1 MVGNRKE
8 YLLKLLEDNKNMDK
22 IAVLIPCYNEAKTIA
37 KVVSDF
43 KREIPEAVIY
53 VYDNNSSDKT
63 AEIAKNNGAIVR
75 HEYQQG
81 KGNVIRRMFAEIDAE
96 CYIMVDGDDT
106 YPAENVRDM
115 VDCVLEKKVDMVVG
129 DRLSSTYFE
138 ENKRPFHNFG
148 NSIVRKSINVLFKN
162 DIKDIMTG
170 YRAFSYRFVKTFP
183 VLSKGFE
190 IETEMSIH
198 AIDKNMHIANVVID
212 YRDRPAGSESKLNTY
227 SDGFKVLKTICRLF
241 RTYRPMAFF
250 GIIAFV
256 LMLISAGFFIPVL
269 VSYFKTGLVEKF
281 PTLIVCGFVALS
293 AIQSF
298 FTGVML
304 NTIYAKNRQDFE
316 IDLYNVMRDEKN
328 YMKTKDKDIFDKI
341 MELPGLRV
349 FNPIYVKYKEML
361 LYLFFGGLS
370 FVVSIATYA
379 LFNVSFGINELI
391 ANILSWI
398 ITVMFAFLTN
408 RIWVFNSP
416 TNGLEEFIKQMVA
429 FYGGRVVTLV
439 VEEVILL
446 VFITLLHFQ
455 SMLVKVVAQ
464 VIVIVLNY
472 VISKLVI
479 FNKESK

>member
-1 MVGNRKE
+1 MK
-8 YLLKLLEDNKNMDK
+8 
-22 IAVLIPCYNEAKTIA
+22 
-37 KVVSDF
+37 
-43 KREIPEAVIY
+43 
-53 VYDNNSSDKT
+53 
-63 AEIAKNNGAIVR
+63 
-75 HEYQQG
+75 
-81 KGNVIRRMFAEIDAE
+81 
-96 CYIMVDGDDT
+96 
-106 YPAENVRDM
+106 
-115 VDCVLEKKVDMVVG
+115 
-129 DRLSSTYFE
+129 
-138 ENKRPFHNFG
+138 
-148 NSIVRKSINVLFKN
+148 
-162 DIKDIMTG
+162 
-170 YRAFSYRFVKTFP
+170 
-183 VLSKGFE
+183 
-190 IETEMSIH
+190 
-198 AIDKNMHIANVVID
+198 
-212 YRDRPAGSESKLNTY
+212 
-227 SDGFKVLKTICRLF
+227 
-241 RTYRPMAFF
+241 
-250 GIIAFV
+250 
-256 LMLISAGFFIPVL
+256 
-269 VSYFKTGLVEKF
+269 
-281 PTLIVCGFVALS
+281 
-293 AIQSF
+293 
-298 FTGVML
+298 
-304 NTIYAKNRQDFE
+304 
-316 IDLYNVMRDEKN
+316 KN

-455 SMLVKVVAQ
+455 SMLVKVVVQ

>member
-1 MVGNRKE
+1 
-8 YLLKLLEDNKNMDK
+8 
-22 IAVLIPCYNEAKTIA
+22 
-37 KVVSDF
+37 
-43 KREIPEAVIY
+43 
-53 VYDNNSSDKT
+53 
-63 AEIAKNNGAIVR
+63 
-75 HEYQQG
+75 
-81 KGNVIRRMFAEIDAE
+81 
-96 CYIMVDGDDT
+96 
-106 YPAENVRDM
+106 
-115 VDCVLEKKVDMVVG
+115 
-129 DRLSSTYFE
+129 
-138 ENKRPFHNFG
+138 
-148 NSIVRKSINVLFKN
+148 
-162 DIKDIMTG
+162 
-170 YRAFSYRFVKTFP
+170 
-183 VLSKGFE
+183 
-190 IETEMSIH
+190 MSIH

>member
-1 MVGNRKE
+1 
-8 YLLKLLEDNKNMDK
+8 
-22 IAVLIPCYNEAKTIA
+22 
-37 KVVSDF
+37 
-43 KREIPEAVIY
+43 
-53 VYDNNSSDKT
+53 
-63 AEIAKNNGAIVR
+63 
-75 HEYQQG
+75 
-81 KGNVIRRMFAEIDAE
+81 
-96 CYIMVDGDDT
+96 
-106 YPAENVRDM
+106 
-115 VDCVLEKKVDMVVG
+115 
-129 DRLSSTYFE
+129 
-138 ENKRPFHNFG
+138 
-148 NSIVRKSINVLFKN
+148 
-162 DIKDIMTG
+162 
-170 YRAFSYRFVKTFP
+170 
-183 VLSKGFE
+183 
-190 IETEMSIH
+190 
-198 AIDKNMHIANVVID
+198 
-212 YRDRPAGSESKLNTY
+212 
-227 SDGFKVLKTICRLF
+227 
-241 RTYRPMAFF
+241 
-250 GIIAFV
+250 
-256 LMLISAGFFIPVL
+256 MLISAGFFIPVL